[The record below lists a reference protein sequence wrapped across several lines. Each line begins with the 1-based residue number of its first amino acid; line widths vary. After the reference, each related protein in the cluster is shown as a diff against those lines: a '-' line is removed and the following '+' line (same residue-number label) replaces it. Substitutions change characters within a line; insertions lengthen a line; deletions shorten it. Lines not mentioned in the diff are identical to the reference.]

1 MSTLISTVNS
11 PLSVSLFGQ
20 TSLQS
25 LLAISPLDDYS
36 ADAFTTGVVSI
47 GGATTGNIETASDVD
62 WFRVSL
68 VAGQTYHFN
77 LTGNTLVDPILD
89 LINSSGTI
97 LLTND
102 DVSST
107 NKNSYINY
115 TATST
120 GDYYLSAHAIRATTG
135 TYTVSVGL
143 DDYGSGINTAG
154 VVSIG
159 GSTTGV
165 IETAYDVD
173 GFAVSLVAGTT
184 YNFNLIGNTLADTV
198 LDLLGTD
205 GTLLLSNDD
214 VYGGNL
220 SSYISYTAATTGL
233 YYLNAKG
240 LKETTGSYS
249 ISAAVDDYSANVAT
263 TGVLTTQSV
272 GVVGS
277 VGDNDWF
284 ATSLIAGATY
294 QFDLTGNTLT
304 DTVLNLY
311 DANSLLLL
319 TNDDSNGT
327 KNSQIIFTANNTAT
341 YYLSASAYHT
351 LTGSYTLGVLSNYVT
366 GTMGDDNLHGDLLSA
381 NTNDIINGLAGNDT
395 LDGGVGADTLIGGT
409 GNDTYIVDNT
419 GDVVVETSTLT
430 TEIDSVNSSVAYS
443 LGANV
448 ENLTL
453 TGTGSINGIGN
464 SLANV
469 ILGNAVDNVLDG
481 GLGAD
486 TLIGGTGND
495 TYLVDNTG
503 DVVVET
509 STLVTE
515 IDTVNSTITYALGA
529 NVENLT
535 LTGTDSIN
543 GIGNSLANVII
554 GTASAN
560 VLDGG
565 AGADTLI
572 GGAGND
578 TYIVDNTGDVV
589 SELSTITTEIDTV
602 NSSVTYT
609 LGTNVEDLTLVG
621 VGAIGGV
628 GNSLANLITGND
640 AANVLDGGLGADTL
654 IGGLGND
661 TYIVDNAGDVVSE
674 LSTLATEIDTVN
686 SSVAYSLGA
695 NVENLTLTGLSAI
708 NGTGNSLANT
718 LIGNASANVLDGGVG
733 ADTLIGGLGNDTYI
747 VDNTGDV
754 VSELSTIS
762 TEIDSVNSSVA
773 YSLGANVE
781 ILTLT
786 GLSAI
791 NGTGNSLA
799 NILIGNTSANIL
811 DGGVGADTLIGGA
824 GNDTYIVD
832 NTGDVVLELSTIAT
846 EIDTVNS
853 SVAYSLGANV
863 ENLTLTG
870 LSAINGT
877 GNSLANTLIGNASA
891 NILDGGVG
899 ADTLIG
905 GAGNDTYIV
914 DNTGDV
920 VSELSTIATEVDTVN
935 SSISYILGANLES
948 LTLTGTG
955 AINGTGNSLANTL
968 IGNASANILNG
979 GTGADTLIGGAGND
993 TYIVETTGDVVSE
1006 LSTIVGEID
1015 RVNSSISYTLGANLE
1030 NLTLTGTGAINGTGN
1045 SFANT
1050 IIGNASANILN
1061 GGTGAD
1067 TLIGG
1072 AGNDTYIV
1080 DNTGDVV
1087 SELSTIATEVDA
1099 VNSSISYTL
1108 GANLEKLT
1116 LTGTGAINGTGNSLA
1131 NTIIGNASANI
1142 LNGGTGADTLIG
1154 GAGNDTYIVN
1164 NTGDVISELSTIA
1177 TEVDAVNSSISYTLG
1192 ANIENLTL
1200 TGTGVIN
1207 GTGNSLANIITG
1219 NAAANILNGLGG
1231 ADTLIGGAGND
1242 TYLVDNTGDVVLEL
1256 STVVGEIDRVNSSVT
1271 YTLGDNVENLLLTG
1285 TGTINGTGNTLGN
1298 AITGNAADNIL
1309 DGGVGADLL
1318 IGGAGN
1324 DTYIVD
1330 NAGDVVSELSTIAS
1344 EIDAVYSS
1352 VNYVLGA
1359 NLENLTLTGTG
1370 AINGVGNSLGN
1381 VLIGNASD
1389 NVLNG
1394 GAGADTLIGGTGNDT
1409 YNVDNTGDVV
1419 SELSTIV
1426 SEIDRVNSSVT
1437 YTLGDNVENLSLMG
1451 TGTINGTGNSLANT
1465 IVGNAA
1471 ANILDGGVG
1480 ADTLIG
1486 GAGNDTYLV
1495 DNAGDVVSELSTI
1508 VGEIDTVISSVSYVL
1523 SANVENLILT
1533 GTDSLIGMG
1542 NSLANII
1549 TGNDGVNILVGG
1561 GGADTLIGGAGN
1573 DTYLVDNTG
1582 DVVVESVT
1590 NPNEIDTVNSSVTY
1604 TLSANVED
1612 LTLAGIDSINGTG
1625 NSGANLIMGNNGANV
1640 LIGGA
1645 GNDTLTG
1652 GAGKDT
1658 FWFTDALDAINNVD
1672 TITDFVS
1679 GNDQLEFSV
1688 SALTGLGVIG
1698 QWAASDQRFW
1708 SSTTGI
1714 AHNASDRLIYNTS
1727 TGELNYDSDGTGVL
1741 AAVTVEILGVLTHP
1755 ALSAADIIVA

>member
-554 GTASAN
+554 GTAGAN

-674 LSTLATEIDTVN
+674 LSTL
-686 SSVAYSLGA
+686 
-695 NVENLTLTGLSAI
+695 
-708 NGTGNSLANT
+708 
-718 LIGNASANVLDGGVG
+718 
-733 ADTLIGGLGNDTYI
+733 
-747 VDNTGDV
+747 
-754 VSELSTIS
+754 
-762 TEIDSVNSSVA
+762 
-773 YSLGANVE
+773 
-781 ILTLT
+781 
-786 GLSAI
+786 
-791 NGTGNSLA
+791 
-799 NILIGNTSANIL
+799 
-811 DGGVGADTLIGGA
+811 
-824 GNDTYIVD
+824 
-832 NTGDVVLELSTIAT
+832 AT

-1045 SFANT
+1045 SSANT

-1604 TLSANVED
+1604 TLSANVEG

>member
-621 VGAIGGV
+621 IGAIGGV

-718 LIGNASANVLDGGVG
+718 LIGNASAN
-733 ADTLIGGLGNDTYI
+733 
-747 VDNTGDV
+747 
-754 VSELSTIS
+754 
-762 TEIDSVNSSVA
+762 
-773 YSLGANVE
+773 
-781 ILTLT
+781 
-786 GLSAI
+786 
-791 NGTGNSLA
+791 
-799 NILIGNTSANIL
+799 IL
-811 DGGVGADTLIGGA
+811 DGGVGADT
-824 GNDTYIVD
+824 V
-832 NTGDVVLELSTIAT
+832 
-846 EIDTVNS
+846 
-853 SVAYSLGANV
+853 
-863 ENLTLTG
+863 
-870 LSAINGT
+870 
-877 GNSLANTLIGNASA
+877 
-891 NILDGGVG
+891 
-899 ADTLIG
+899 IG

-993 TYIVETTGDVVSE
+993 TYIVDNTGDVVSE

-1131 NTIIGNASANI
+1131 NTIIGNASDNI

>member
-621 VGAIGGV
+621 IGAIGGV

-718 LIGNASANVLDGGVG
+718 LIGNASAN
-733 ADTLIGGLGNDTYI
+733 
-747 VDNTGDV
+747 
-754 VSELSTIS
+754 
-762 TEIDSVNSSVA
+762 
-773 YSLGANVE
+773 
-781 ILTLT
+781 
-786 GLSAI
+786 
-791 NGTGNSLA
+791 
-799 NILIGNTSANIL
+799 IL

-832 NTGDVVLELSTIAT
+832 NTGDMVFELSTIAT

-1533 GTDSLIGMG
+1533 GTDSLIAMG

>member
-621 VGAIGGV
+621 IGAIGGV

-762 TEIDSVNSSVA
+762 TEIDTVDSSVA

-781 ILTLT
+781 I
-786 GLSAI
+786 
-791 NGTGNSLA
+791 
-799 NILIGNTSANIL
+799 
-811 DGGVGADTLIGGA
+811 
-824 GNDTYIVD
+824 
-832 NTGDVVLELSTIAT
+832 
-846 EIDTVNS
+846 
-853 SVAYSLGANV
+853 
-863 ENLTLTG
+863 LTLTG

-935 SSISYILGANLES
+935 SSISYILGANVES

-1533 GTDSLIGMG
+1533 GTDSLIAMG

>member
-621 VGAIGGV
+621 IGAIGGV

-762 TEIDSVNSSVA
+762 TEIDTVDSSVA

-781 ILTLT
+781 I
-786 GLSAI
+786 
-791 NGTGNSLA
+791 
-799 NILIGNTSANIL
+799 
-811 DGGVGADTLIGGA
+811 
-824 GNDTYIVD
+824 
-832 NTGDVVLELSTIAT
+832 
-846 EIDTVNS
+846 
-853 SVAYSLGANV
+853 
-863 ENLTLTG
+863 LTLTG

-935 SSISYILGANLES
+935 SSISYILGANVES